1 VLGTVDGWS
10 NVSRSAKSLAVQA
23 FVMVALVGGTTAFVS
38 FNKKVTLSVDG
49 EKRTVH
55 TFAKTVGQLLER
67 ENVTLD
73 AHDKVAPTASTELA
87 DGTTVAVRYGR
98 LLRLNV
104 DGEQREAWVTA
115 TSVEEALQQLNVR
128 AEGAY
133 VSASRSLPIGRKGLA
148 LDVRTA
154 RRVTILT
161 EGDRRTVTTTQPTVA
176 LALKEA
182 GIQLGKF
189 DLVSV
194 PLDSYP
200 RQDTVISITRVNGKV
215 VRKRVETPF
224 PVKRIPDA
232 THFEGWKDVVSKGV
246 VGLKMVMYEM
256 QTVGGQSK
264 LTRVLSQQVLKQ
276 PKPEVVKVGTKRI
289 PNTVAGADN
298 LNWAAL
304 AKCESGG
311 RPKALNP
318 AGPYYGLY
326 QFNARTWRAV
336 GGQGVPT
343 DASAAEQT
351 YRAKLLFVRSG
362 AGQWPVCGRKLF
374 T

>member
-1 VLGTVDGWS
+1 VPGTADGWS

-23 FVMVALVGGTTAFVS
+23 FVIVALVGGTTAFVS
-38 FNKKVTLSVDG
+38 FNKRVTLTVDG
-49 EKRTVH
+49 EKRTLH
-55 TFAKTVGQLLER
+55 TFAKTVGELLER
-67 ENVTLD
+67 EDIALD
-73 AHDKVAPTASTELA
+73 AHDKVAPAASTELT

-98 LLRLNV
+98 LLRLSV
-104 DGEQREAWVTA
+104 DGEQRDAWVTA
-115 TSVEEALQQLNVR
+115 TSVDEALQQLNVR

-154 RRVTILT
+154 RRITILI
-161 EGDRRTVTTTQPTVA
+161 GSDRRTVTTTEPTVA
-176 LALKEA
+176 LALKTA
-182 GIQLGKF
+182 GIKLGKY

-194 PLDSYP
+194 PLASYP
-200 RQDTVISITRVNGKV
+200 KQDTVISITRVNGKV

-224 PVKRIPDA
+224 PVKKVPDSK
-232 THFEGWKDVVSKGV
+232 HFVGWKDVVTEGV
-246 VGLKMVMYEM
+246 VGLKLVTYE
-256 QTVGGQSK
+256 QRIVNGVSK
-264 LTRVLSQQVLKQ
+264 FTRVLSQKVLEK
-276 PKPEVVKVGTKRI
+276 PKAEVVKVGTKQI
-289 PNTVAGADN
+289 PNTVAGADD

-311 RPKALNP
+311 RATVVNP

-326 QFNARTWRAV
+326 QFNARTWRSV
-336 GGQGVPT
+336 GGQGVPS
-343 DASAAEQT
+343 DASSAEQT
-351 YRAKLLFVRSG
+351 YRAKLLYVRSG